1 LLLLAVLV
9 VMRRRI
15 RTLKRQAD
23 ERQQSMQSNLE
34 EASGHSGDEAEHSR
48 RRALALGMRAAQPE
62 QRIARLSALSGIV
75 IWLIVVLW
83 VGGITWSLLL
93 FPQTTAVGQFIMS
106 ALGRILAVWLVA
118 GIVDRL
124 LQLAIVHFADLYA
137 HHGTTS
143 EERARHALRAPT
155 ISRAIGGFKTAMIF
169 FVAVLATL
177 SQLQIPIASVVT
189 IGGIAALAI
198 GFAAQAV
205 VRDVL
210 NGLLV
215 LTEDQYV
222 VGDYVMIGDYNGIVE
237 NLTLRVVQLRD
248 TRGYLITIPHSA
260 VVQVVNAS
268 RNWARIDYRIA
279 VDPAAD
285 VKKAV
290 DVLRNTLEEI
300 GCSDAWRDA
309 VIEPVEWV
317 GVEYVA
323 NNGIVLRAS
332 IRTAP
337 LRQFDLRRVIN
348 AEVADAFRDAGIVI
362 GVDPIGNPVPP
373 VQGSPNPL

>member
-1 LLLLAVLV
+1 MRLMSSVVPLGSAAARTFRILFLHMFVLLICAGSLPAAAQVLPQVAVPSAGPVMGLRQQGLYVTAPVTVDGQPVFRVSALATGASLPIDTRVLMIQNAIGQTLALDPDRHTTAYDPKSFTISIHREGSQYALEATDDRHDTPLAMVTVTSNDANAFGVSDHDLAAQWQQSLQSAIRTALEKRQPQNIRSNLLRVGRIASILIAVSLLLLAVLV

-75 IWLIVVLW
+75 IWLIVALW

-155 ISRAIGGFKTAMIF
+155 
-169 FVAVLATL
+169 
-177 SQLQIPIASVVT
+177 
-189 IGGIAALAI
+189 
-198 GFAAQAV
+198 
-205 VRDVL
+205 
-210 NGLLV
+210 
-215 LTEDQYV
+215 
-222 VGDYVMIGDYNGIVE
+222 
-237 NLTLRVVQLRD
+237 
-248 TRGYLITIPHSA
+248 
-260 VVQVVNAS
+260 
-268 RNWARIDYRIA
+268 
-279 VDPAAD
+279 
-285 VKKAV
+285 
-290 DVLRNTLEEI
+290 
-300 GCSDAWRDA
+300 
-309 VIEPVEWV
+309 
-317 GVEYVA
+317 
-323 NNGIVLRAS
+323 
-332 IRTAP
+332 
-337 LRQFDLRRVIN
+337 
-348 AEVADAFRDAGIVI
+348 
-362 GVDPIGNPVPP
+362 
-373 VQGSPNPL
+373 